1 MDHRL
6 VQYVEKALGWAG
18 PQPLG
23 VEFGFGR
30 MPDPSLC
37 DQLLTP
43 HKLLSLILR
52 RSLTH
57 PQLRCLQRGKDL
69 HPTAYL
75 TATTTGRG
83 QSIEVADMCRLG
95 YLLREG
101 ATLVLDDVGPL
112 DATLELA
119 CRALSWWAGETTR
132 VNTYLTTQDAS
143 GWGLHWDS
151 HDVLCVQLAG
161 EKSWEVRGSSRLAPM
176 ERDAAP
182 NLQPSTELVW
192 SGTMRTGDVMH
203 IPRGW
208 WHQATRTGT
217 GGGFS
222 LHATFGLT
230 RRTGVDWLAWVA
242 DQARADEL
250 FRRDLHQHIAS
261 DDRDAQQRELAAA
274 TTRLIQTRRPADYLT
289 IRQREHAST
298 RQVTT
303 HGVFGRPDAVACVT
317 DFPPQLHTHDGKAII
332 LAAGKKITVPA
343 DALPA
348 LHPLLSGHPASIH
361 EITNTTGVD
370 ASALADALIAEG
382 ICAEVTPDLAEGYA
396 GMLSSVPQAGIT
408 ERGPSALRRTGSRF
422 TEGKESPC
430 SG

>member
-6 VQYVEKALGWAG
+6 VQHIEKALGWAG

-23 VEFGFGR
+23 AEFGFGC
-30 MPDPSLC
+30 MPDRNLC
-37 DQLLTP
+37 DRLLSP
-43 HKLLSLILR
+43 RKLLGLILR
-52 RSLTH
+52 RSLTY
-57 PQLRCLQRGKDL
+57 PQLRCLQHGKDL
-69 HPTAYL
+69 HPSAYL

-83 QSIEVADMCRLG
+83 QRIEVADMRRLG
-95 YLLREG
+95 CLLREG

-112 DATLELA
+112 DATLEVA

-161 EKSWEVRGSSRLAPM
+161 EKGWEVRGPSRAAPL

-182 NLQPSTELVW
+182 NLEPSTELVW
-192 SGTMRTGDVMH
+192 SGTMRAGDVIH

-208 WHQATRTGT
+208 WHQAARTGQ
-217 GGGFS
+217 GNGFS

-230 RRTGVDWLAWVA
+230 RCTGVDWLAWVA

-250 FRRDLHQHIAS
+250 FRRDLDQHS
-261 DDRDAQQRELAAA
+261 TPDDRDTQQQELAAA
-274 TTRLIQTRRPADYLT
+274 AALLVQTRCPTDYLT
-289 IRQREHAST
+289 TRQRERTSA

-303 HGVFGRPDAVACVT
+303 FGVFGPPDTVACVT
-317 DFPPQLHTHDGKAII
+317 DFPPQLETHDGKAVI

-348 LHPLLSGHPASIH
+348 LRPLLSGQPASIH
-361 EITNTTGVD
+361 EITTTTGVD
-370 ASALADALIAEG
+370 TATLADALIAEG

-396 GMLSSVPQAGIT
+396 GMLTPA
-408 ERGPSALRRTGSRF
+408 PA
-422 TEGKESPC
+422 
-430 SG
+430 

>member
-6 VQYVEKALGWAG
+6 VQHIEKALGWAG

-23 VEFGFGR
+23 AEFGFGH
-30 MPDPSLC
+30 MPDPNLC
-37 DQLLTP
+37 DRLLNP
-43 HKLLSLILR
+43 RKLLGLILR

-57 PQLRCLQRGKDL
+57 PQLRCLQHGKDL

-75 TATTTGRG
+75 TAATTGRG
-83 QSIEVADMCRLG
+83 QRIEVADMRRLG
-95 YLLREG
+95 FLLQEG

-112 DATLELA
+112 DATLEIA

-132 VNTYLTTQDAS
+132 VNTYLTTHDAS

-161 EKSWEVRGSSRLAPM
+161 EKSWEVRGPSRPAPM

-182 NLQPSTELVW
+182 NRRPSTELVW

-208 WHQATRTGT
+208 WHQATRTGK
-217 GGGFS
+217 GSGFS

-250 FRRDLHQHIAS
+250 FRHDLDQNDRNTQH
-261 DDRDAQQRELAAA
+261 RELTAAA
-274 TTRLIQTRRPADYLT
+274 ARLIQTRCPADYLT
-289 IRQREHAST
+289 TRKHEHTST
-298 RQVTT
+298 RHVATFS
-303 HGVFGRPDAVACVT
+303 VFGPPEAVACVT
-317 DFPPQLHTHDGKAII
+317 DFPPQLHIRDGKAVI
-332 LAAGKKITVPA
+332 LTAGKKITVPA
-343 DALPA
+343 NALPA
-348 LHPLLSGHPASIH
+348 LYPLLSGQPTGIH
-361 EITNTTGVD
+361 AITTTTGVD
-370 ASALADALIAEG
+370 AAALADVLIAEG
-382 ICAEVTPDLAEGYA
+382 ICAELTPDLAEGYA
-396 GMLSSVPQAGIT
+396 GMLTPEPA
-408 ERGPSALRRTGSRF
+408 
-422 TEGKESPC
+422 
-430 SG
+430 

>member
-6 VQYVEKALGWAG
+6 VQQIEKALGWSG
-18 PQPLG
+18 PHPLG
-23 VEFGFGR
+23 AKFGFGR

-37 DQLLTP
+37 DRLLNP
-43 HKLLSLILR
+43 RKLLGLILR
-52 RSLTH
+52 RSITH
-57 PQLRCLQRGKDL
+57 PQLRCLKHGKDL

-83 QSIEVADMCRLG
+83 QRIEVADMRQLG
-95 YLLREG
+95 CLLREG
-101 ATLVLDDVGPL
+101 ATLVLNDVGPL

-161 EKSWEVRGSSRLAPM
+161 EKNWEVRGPSRPAPM

-182 NLQPSTELVW
+182 NLEPSTELIW
-192 SGTMRTGDVMH
+192 SGIMRPGDVMH

-217 GGGFS
+217 GVGFS

-230 RRTGVDWLAWVA
+230 RRTGVDWLAWIA

-250 FRRDLHQHIAS
+250 FRRDLHQHSAPHE
-261 DDRDAQQRELAAA
+261 RDAQQRELAAA
-274 TTRLIQTRRPADYLT
+274 ATRLVQTHYPAHYLT
-289 IRQREHAST
+289 TRQREHTST

-303 HGVFGRPDAVACVT
+303 FGVFGLSDTVACVT
-317 DFPPQLHTHDGKAII
+317 DFPPQLHTHDGKTII

-343 DALPA
+343 DTLPA
-348 LHPLLSGHPASIH
+348 LRPLLSGQPASIH
-361 EITNTTGVD
+361 EVTTATGIN
-370 ASALADALIAEG
+370 AAALADTLIAEG

-396 GMLSSVPQAGIT
+396 GMLTAD
-408 ERGPSALRRTGSRF
+408 RYCRTSCF
-422 TEGKESPC
+422 
-430 SG
+430 

>member
-6 VQYVEKALGWAG
+6 VQQVEKALGWTG

-23 VEFGFGR
+23 TEFGIGAMR
-30 MPDPSLC
+30 DPSLC
-37 DQLLTP
+37 DRLLTP
-43 HKLLSLILR
+43 PKLLALILR
-52 RSLTH
+52 RSLTY
-57 PQLRCLQRGKDL
+57 PQLRCLQHGADL

-83 QSIEVADMCRLG
+83 QHIEVADMLRLG
-95 YLLREG
+95 CLLREG

-112 DATLELA
+112 DATLEIA
-119 CRALSWWAGETTR
+119 CRALSWWASETTR
-132 VNTYLTTQDAS
+132 VNAYLTTQDAI

-161 EKSWEVRGSSRLAPM
+161 EKSWEVRGPSRPAPM

-182 NLQPSTELVW
+182 NPETSNDIVW
-192 SGTMRTGDVMH
+192 SGTMRAGDVMH

-208 WHQATRTGT
+208 WHQASRTGK

-230 RRTGVDWLAWVA
+230 RRTGVDWLAWLA

-250 FRRDLHQHIAS
+250 FRRDLHQHS
-261 DDRDAQQRELAAA
+261 TPDNRYTQHQELAAA
-274 TTRLIQTRRPADYLT
+274 AARLVQTHCPRDYLT
-289 IRQREHAST
+289 T
-298 RQVTT
+298 RQCEHTSARQVATL
-303 HGVFGRPDAVACVT
+303 GVFGPPDVVACVT
-317 DFPPQLHTHDGKAII
+317 DFPPQLHTHDGKAVI

-343 DALPA
+343 NALPA
-348 LHPLLSGHPASIH
+348 LHPLLGGHPASIH
-361 EITNTTGVD
+361 EITRATGVD
-370 ASALADALIAEG
+370 VAALADVLIAEG

-396 GMLSSVPQAGIT
+396 DMLTLTAPVRAG
-408 ERGPSALRRTGSRF
+408 R
-422 TEGKESPC
+422 
-430 SG
+430 

>member
-6 VQYVEKALGWAG
+6 VQQVEKALGWAG
-18 PQPLG
+18 PEPLG
-23 VEFGFGR
+23 AEFGFGP

-37 DQLLTP
+37 NRLLTP
-43 HKLLSLILR
+43 RKLLALILR
-52 RSLTH
+52 RSLTY
-57 PQLRCLQRGKDL
+57 PQLRCLQHGTDL

-83 QSIEVADMCRLG
+83 QHIEVADMHRLG
-95 YLLREG
+95 CLLREG

-112 DATLELA
+112 DATLEIA
-119 CRALSWWAGETTR
+119 CRALSWWAGEATR
-132 VNTYLTTQDAS
+132 VNTYLTTQDSS

-151 HDVLCVQLAG
+151 HDVLCIQLAG
-161 EKSWEVRGSSRLAPM
+161 QKSWEVRGPSRRAPM

-182 NLQPSTELVW
+182 NPEPSNEIVW
-192 SGTMRTGDVMH
+192 SGTMRAGDVMH

-208 WHQATRTGT
+208 WHQATRAGK

-250 FRRDLHQHIAS
+250 FRRDLHQHGTP
-261 DDRDAQQRELAAA
+261 DNRDAQQRELAAA
-274 TTRLIQTRRPADYLT
+274 ATRLVQTYSPSDYLST
-289 IRQREHAST
+289 RQRERAST

-303 HGVFGRPDAVACVT
+303 LGVVGPPDAVACVT
-317 DFPPQLHTHDGKAII
+317 EFPPQLHTHDGKAII

-343 DALPA
+343 HALLA
-348 LHPLLSGHPASIH
+348 LHPLLSGQPASIH
-361 EITNTTGVD
+361 EITRATGVD
-370 ASALADALIAEG
+370 VAALADALIAAG
-382 ICAEVTPDLAEGYA
+382 ICAEITPDLAEGYA
-396 GMLSSVPQAGIT
+396 GMLTPTAT
-408 ERGPSALRRTGSRF
+408 
-422 TEGKESPC
+422 
-430 SG
+430 